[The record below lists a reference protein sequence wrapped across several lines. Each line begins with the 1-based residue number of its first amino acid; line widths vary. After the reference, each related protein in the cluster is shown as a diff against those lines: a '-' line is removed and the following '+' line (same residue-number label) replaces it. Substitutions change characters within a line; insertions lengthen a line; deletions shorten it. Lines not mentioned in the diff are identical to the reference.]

1 MKPYCVLKQNG
12 DREWYHNGITM
23 VSQWYHNGILH
34 RDYEDKPAIYIF
46 ILFIRNDRFD
56 INKYEL

>member
-1 MKPYCVLKQNG
+1 MG
-12 DREWYHNGITM
+12 IESGITM
-23 VSQWYHNGILH
+23 ESQWYHNGILH